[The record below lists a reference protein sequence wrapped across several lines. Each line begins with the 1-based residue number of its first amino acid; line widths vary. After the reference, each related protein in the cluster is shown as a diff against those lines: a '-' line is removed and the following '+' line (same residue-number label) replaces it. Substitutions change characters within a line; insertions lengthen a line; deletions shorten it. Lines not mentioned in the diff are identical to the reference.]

1 MNQRLVTATR
11 EVWSRAKPSVEAS
24 CSQHPS
30 KAAISSPPR
39 SSSGRSRFTRIKS
52 LTPRAAI
59 WIGKFRKAD
68 LEVVRIVSRT
78 ASSSGGRL
86 FAVGISK
93 LGNGWLYLVLVALIF
108 LGWGLSGYRI
118 ILLSCVNAVAVHCF
132 YPIIK
137 RRFQR
142 LRPFTVDP

>member
-1 MNQRLVTATR
+1 
-11 EVWSRAKPSVEAS
+11 
-24 CSQHPS
+24 
-30 KAAISSPPR
+30 
-39 SSSGRSRFTRIKS
+39 
-52 LTPRAAI
+52 
-59 WIGKFRKAD
+59 